1 MAGLAFAFFPSART
15 PLVFRFP
22 LPADSERGVLRNP
35 RYRWVPP
42 PHATTFA
49 LRNPRYRWV
58 PPPQATT
65 FTLRNPRYRIPPTP
79 FPGELLPK
87 NVRAGGV
94 GSGFQ
99 SAVQFGGAPL
109 RLAWQP
115 AALAT
120 QSTTA
125 RWQPAASLALSTR
138 LPWGEPALGRPALR
152 LPVGVSAL
160 QTSALRLKHTAAQL
174 RTTATQGGWDQARPF
189 AVAVTLLW
197 HYAPVRRGEL
207 RASGREALPL
217 GQWLRSAEASARLI
231 SRLWRFPWRAA
242 RPLGGVSWPW
252 PPLPPL
258 PPLPPR
264 AALRFHF
271 HPPVFAPLRFHFGQA
286 PAWVLPILRSY
297 RMVHDIAVVR
307 LPDRAAIPV
316 TALTMTSAW
325 DEWAWSFSATLAG
338 AEAVDLL
345 RPIVI
350 TPVEIE
356 VTVDGNVWQFRLD
369 QVSGSAEFGKTGGQ
383 TRGRGRAALLGPDV
397 ALPANGYETD
407 AKTARQ
413 LAEQELTG
421 TNWQLDWPLDFPDW
435 LVPARTFSYSQ
446 KTPIEVISQIV
457 ETAGGRIQADPA
469 LDWIQV
475 TPRYPAAPWQWSALQ
490 PDIILPRSIMTTLAW
505 KPRLGQPW
513 DAVYLGDGAS
523 VLAKVVRT
531 GLPGVSLPDS
541 PTIEPLL
548 CHLDACRARGIA
560 LLSDAIAGV
569 DFTLALPLSSVS
581 GPSPLRAVGELARF
595 EDGGKTWVGL
605 ITAVTIQV
613 GFGTAA
619 QTLDVRAIEVA
630 S

>member
-22 LPADSERGVLRNP
+22 LPADSVRGVLRNP
-35 RYRWVPP
+35 RYRWAPP
-42 PHATTFA
+42 PHATAFTR
-49 LRNPRYRWV
+49 RNPRYRV
-58 PPPQATT
+58 PPE
-65 FTLRNPRYRIPPTP
+65 P

-94 GSGFQ
+94 RCPVQ
-99 SAVQFGGAPL
+99 SAADQDGAPL

-120 QSTTA
+120 TPLRAEGQ
-125 RWQPAASLALSTR
+125 AAAPLVQCAR
-138 LPWGEPALGRPALR
+138 LPWGGTALGHTAVRIALEA
-152 LPVGVSAL
+152 SAL
-160 QTSALRLKHTAAQL
+160 QTSALRLVGTYAPLRSAA
-174 RTTATQGGWDQARPF
+174 THGDWDQARAF
-189 AVAVTLLW
+189 AVGERLYW
-197 HYAPVRRGEL
+197 HRAPVRSGGL
-207 RASGREALPL
+207 RAIEREALPL
-217 GQWLRSAEASARLI
+217 GQWLRSAEASALLI

-252 PPLPPL
+252 PVLPPL

-271 HPPVFAPLRFHFGQA
+271 HPPVFAPLRFHFGQD

-316 TALTMTSAW
+316 TALTLTSAW
-325 DEWAWSFSATLAG
+325 DEWAWSVSATLAG

-446 KTPIEVISQIV
+446 KTPIEVISQIIA
-457 ETAGGRIQADPA
+457 TAGGRIQADPA
-469 LDWIQV
+469 LDWLRV
-475 TPRYPAAPWQWSALQ
+475 TPRYPAAPWAWSALQ
-490 PDIILPRSIMTTLAW
+490 PDILLPRAILTTLAW

-513 DAVYLGDGAS
+513 DAVYLGDGAT

-569 DFTLALPLSSVS
+569 DFTLALPLSSGS

-595 EDGGKTWVGL
+595 EDGGKNWVGL
-605 ITAVTIQV
+605 ITAVTVQV
-613 GFGTAA
+613 GFGSAA
-619 QTLDVRAIEVA
+619 QTLDVRAIEVE